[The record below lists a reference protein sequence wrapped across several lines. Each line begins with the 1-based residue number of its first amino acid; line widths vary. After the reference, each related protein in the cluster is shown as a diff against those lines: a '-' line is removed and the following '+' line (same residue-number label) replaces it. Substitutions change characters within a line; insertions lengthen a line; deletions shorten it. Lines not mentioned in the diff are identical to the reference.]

1 MKRLSFLAICSILT
15 CIGVSGCEQAARTG
29 AVKLERTETKAEHDK
44 RMAWWREAKFGMFIH
59 WGVYSV
65 PAGVWKGREIAEIGE
80 WIMAHADIPV
90 EEYEKLPPRFNP
102 VKYDPAQWARIAKEA
117 GMKYLVITS
126 KHHDGFAMYD
136 SKISD
141 YDIVDS
147 TPYGKDVLAPLGAEC
162 EKVGIKF
169 CTYHSILDWHHPAQM
184 PNFPP
189 QGKEPKG
196 WDKYGMNLMRPG
208 RKEEY
213 KQYMKAQLRE
223 IVTQY
228 DPAVMW
234 FDGGWTDWWTVD
246 DGKEILNLLWALNPD
261 MIINNRATEDERTD
275 SWLGDYG
282 TPEQYIPDGGLDYDW
297 ETCMT
302 MNDTWGFKSYD
313 HNWKPTKVL
322 LFNLIDIASKGGNF
336 LLNVGPTAE
345 GIIPKASV
353 ARLREIGAWLDVNG
367 EAIYG
372 TSPWRKSK
380 EGPTDI
386 SFINSYEGDY
396 ADFVEPKYTAQDI
409 AFTSKGDTVYAICL
423 RWANE
428 KVLIKSFDA
437 QTIGDMLVVSVSM
450 LGIDDDLMWEQ
461 RRDGLVVYFPRK
473 LPCKY
478 AYVLKIQ
485 LKGESVKGVRN
496 LF

>member
-15 CIGVSGCEQAARTG
+15 CIGVSGCEQAARIVELREG
-29 AVKLERTETKAEHDK
+29 LRPETKAEHDE
-44 RMAWWREAKFGMFIH
+44 RMAWWRDAKFGMFVH

-65 PAGVWKGREIAEIGE
+65 PAGVWKGKKIGGIGE
-80 WIMAHADIPV
+80 WIMANADIPV
-90 EEYEKLPPRFNP
+90 AEYEKLPPQFNP
-102 VKYDPAQWARIAKEA
+102 VRYDPAEWAQIAKDA
-117 GMKYLVITS
+117 GAKYLVITS
-126 KHHDGFAMYD
+126 KHHDGFTMYD

-147 TPYGKDVLAPLGAEC
+147 TGYGKDVLAPLSVEC

-184 PNFPP
+184 LNYPP
-189 QGKEPKG
+189 QGVEPG
-196 WDKYGMNLMRPG
+196 WDKYGMGLVKPG

-246 DGKEILNLLWALNPD
+246 DGKEILNLLWALKAD
-261 MIINNRATEDERTD
+261 MIINNRATEGEDDT
-275 SWLGDYG
+275 WLGDYG
-282 TPEQYIPDGGLDYDW
+282 TPEQFIPDGGLDYDW

-302 MNDTWGFKSYD
+302 MNGTWGFKSYD

-353 ARLREIGAWLDVNG
+353 ARLREIGAWLKVNG

-372 TSPWRKSK
+372 TSPWRKRK

-396 ADFVEPKYTAQDI
+396 ADFVEPEYTAADI

-423 RWANE
+423 AWPDE
-428 KVLIKSFDA
+428 KVQIKSLGKEALD
-437 QTIGDMLVVSVSM
+437 DVEVVDVSM
-450 LGIDDDLMWEQ
+450 LGVTGKLRWK
-461 RRDGLVVYFPRK
+461 RDADELTVYFPDEK
-473 LPCKY
+473 PCKY

-485 LKGESVKGVRN
+485 LRGE
-496 LF
+496 

>member
-1 MKRLSFLAICSILT
+1 MCLVLT
-15 CIGVSGCEQAARTG
+15 CIAGSGCERAARIG
-29 AVKLERTETKAEHDK
+29 QLKEGLRPETKAQHDE
-44 RMAWWREAKFGMFIH
+44 RMAWWRDAKFGMFIH

-65 PAGVWKGREIAEIGE
+65 PAGVWKGKEIDGIGE

-90 EEYEKLPPRFNP
+90 EEYEKIPPLFNP
-102 VKYDPAQWARIAKEA
+102 IKFNASEWVRIAKDA

-136 SKISD
+136 SAISD

-147 TPYGKDVLAPLGAEC
+147 TPYGRDVLAPLSAEC
-162 EKVGIKF
+162 KKAGIKF

-189 QGKEPKG
+189 QDVEPEG
-196 WDKYGMNLMRPG
+196 WDKYGMNLMKPG
-208 RKEEY
+208 RKDEY
-213 KQYMKAQLRE
+213 KRYMSAQLRE

-246 DGKEILNLLWALNPD
+246 DGKEILNLLWSLNPD
-261 MIINNRATEDERTD
+261 MVINNRATEDQDDT
-275 SWLGDYG
+275 WLGDYG
-282 TPEQYIPDGGLDYDW
+282 TPEQHIPDGGLDYDW

-302 MNDTWGFKSYD
+302 MNDSWGYKRSD
-313 HNWKPTKVL
+313 SNWKPIKVL
-322 LFNLIDIASKGGNF
+322 IFNLIDIASKGGNF

-353 ARLREIGAWLDVNG
+353 ARLREIGAWLKVNG

-372 TSPWRKSK
+372 TSPWRKRK

-396 ADFVEPKYTAQDI
+396 ADFVEPEYTAEDI

-428 KVLIKSFDA
+428 KVLIRSFNA
-437 QTIGDMLVVSVSM
+437 QTIGDIRVVSVSM
-450 LGIDDDLMWEQ
+450 LGIDDDLKWEQ
-461 RRDGLVVYFPRK
+461 RREGLVVSFPGK

-478 AYVLKIQ
+478 AYVFKIQ
-485 LKGESVKGVRN
+485 LRGQ
-496 LF
+496 